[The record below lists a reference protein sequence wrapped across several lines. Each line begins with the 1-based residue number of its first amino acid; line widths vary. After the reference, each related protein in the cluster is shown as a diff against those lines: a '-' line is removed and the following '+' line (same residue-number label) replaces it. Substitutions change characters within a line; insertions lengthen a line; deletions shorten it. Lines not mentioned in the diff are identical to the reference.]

1 MPTYP
6 KGYQDL
12 DFDFL
17 ANPVTGDV
25 ATVKDT
31 NSVKRGI
38 SNILMTENRERL
50 FNPEL
55 GSGIKNLLFEPMTD
69 LTMERLE
76 GEITSAISAWEDR
89 ADLISLG
96 ISAEPDYNRYRVA
109 VVFRIVNQIEE
120 QTLELFLQRER

>member
-38 SNILMTENRERL
+38 SNILITENIVRL

>member
-25 ATVKDT
+25 AKVKDT

-55 GSGIKNLLFEPMTD
+55 GSGIKNLLFEPLTD
-69 LTMERLE
+69 LTIERLE

-89 ADLISLG
+89 ADLINLG